1 MSILPAP
8 WEVGNNAWT
17 SLSREYTFYQNL
29 EGTGGFH
36 HEEVGRTIEDRP
48 IHKCSIGTPNTSCVF
63 IISAQHGPEKATRES
78 SFIMLRD
85 LAYRTESWM
94 DDYLSNHEVIYF
106 PTASPDGVNA
116 GERNTH
122 DVNMNRC
129 WRNLALVENEVIQKA
144 INDVDPDIVM
154 DAHEVSGDVAIW
166 RPFPA
171 GYPGEDPVL
180 NQLATEFVDSTGAYL
195 ETLGYDW
202 ELYNVNINPW
212 ASLSVVSSGDNRV
225 GILSET
231 SRFQD
236 VTNRRNDRVVVTR
249 ITYERLFLWHRD
261 HKADIKAARVNAK
274 IKAATEDQ
282 SDIIPTREYTDTN
295 RKPLTPVTAIGYK
308 LTSAIPQKYIDAF
321 GIDVEPNG
329 IVWIKQESRRAVV
342 GLFDPQAFDRIMD
355 VEAIM
360 PSDTI
365 VQHDGY
371 GTYVFV
377 DGVRYGV
384 SAIYVQVDGYRYKA
398 NDVYT
403 QTDGIRYRMSK

>member
-17 SLSREYTFYQNL
+17 SLSREYEFYQNL

-85 LAYRTESWM
+85 LAYRTEPWM
-94 DDYLSNHEVIYF
+94 DDYLANHEVVYF

-116 GERNTH
+116 GVRNTH
-122 DVNMNRC
+122 EVNMNRC
-129 WRNLALVENEVIQKA
+129 WRNLALVENEVIQKS
-144 INDVDPDIVM
+144 INQVDPDIVM

-171 GYPGEDPVL
+171 GYPGEDMVL
-180 NQLATEFVDSTGAYL
+180 NQLATDFVDSTGAYL

-202 ELYNVNINPW
+202 ELYNVNFNPW

-236 VTNRRNDRVVVTR
+236 VTNRRNDRVIVTR
-249 ITYERLFLWHRD
+249 LTYERLFLWHNE
-261 HKADIKAARVNAK
+261 HKAAVKAARTNAK
-274 IKAATEDQ
+274 LKAITEDQ
-282 SDIIPTREYTDTN
+282 VDFIPTREYTDTN

-308 LTSAIPQKYIDAF
+308 LSESLPQKYIDAF
-321 GIDVEPNG
+321 GIVVDPSG
-329 IVWIKQESRRAVV
+329 IVFVKQEARRAVV
-342 GLFDPQAFDRIMD
+342 GLFDPQAIDRIMD
-355 VEAIM
+355 VEVIT
-360 PSDTI
+360 PNTSEVSYDK
-365 VQHDGY
+365 QGC
-371 GTYVFV
+371 YVLI
-377 DGVRYGV
+377 DGVRYGI
-384 SAIYVQVDGYRYKA
+384 SDIYVQIDGIRYKA
-398 NDVYT
+398 KDVYT
-403 QTDGIRYRMSK
+403 QIDGIRYGMSK